1 MSTRSDESSGH
12 SGHAHGADTDG
23 ATWKLVLSIVLN
35 LAITVAEFVA
45 GMVAGS
51 LALMADAAH
60 NLNDAGSLGVSLYA
74 RRIAG
79 RAPDPRRT
87 FGYRRAEVVGA
98 FVNLVTLVLIAVYL
112 LTEAVQRFAD
122 PRTVDGELMVVVAS
136 VALVANVGTAL
147 LLYRSSRGSLNIRS
161 AFVHIVADAMASVA
175 VIVGGI
181 LVSGW
186 GLYVVD
192 SVLTGGISVYILVQ
206 SYWMLRRTIRILMNS
221 APPGFDIEELVGAM
235 EAIENVEDVHHVHVW
250 QLDERRTACEAHV
263 VVSHRDLAEIEA
275 VKSAIK
281 KRLTESFGIEHTT
294 LEFEFDACE
303 GEQLRVVPR
312 R

>member
-1 MSTRSDESSGH
+1 MNDRSDESSGH
-12 SGHAHGADTDG
+12 VHGPEVDG
-23 ATWKLVLSIVLN
+23 AAWKLVLSIVLN

-45 GMVAGS
+45 GVVAGS

-60 NLNDAGSLGVSLYA
+60 NLNDAGSLGISLYA

-79 RAPDPRRT
+79 REPDRQRT

-112 LTEAVQRFAD
+112 LTEAVRRFVD
-122 PRTVDGELMVVVAS
+122 PRAVDGELMVAVAS

-186 GLYVVD
+186 GFYVVD
-192 SVLTGGISVYILVQ
+192 PILTAGISLYVLIQ

-221 APPGFDIEELVGAM
+221 APPDLDIEELVAAM

-263 VVSHRDLAEIEA
+263 VVSHRDLAEIET

-281 KRLTESFGIEHTT
+281 ERLTDSFGIEHTT